1 MRTNLPVTGVE
12 RHLEEGHYILSKSD
26 LSGSITYVN
35 RTLIEM
41 SGFTEVELMGQPHNM
56 LRHPDMPQEAFR
68 DFWATLKSGKS
79 WSGIVKNRCKNGDH
93 YWVMAN
99 ASPIFQ
105 NGTVIGY
112 MSVRSRPDRKMVD
125 AADELYRKMRN
136 KEATVTMSEGRVIPS
151 GLKSIW
157 HKIDELRLASRMS
170 LIFAATLSLWI
181 IVGALGLDGINSS
194 DRDIDDITKQRMKA
208 TSLISSISYS
218 YGVDI
223 IDAANK
229 ANAGAFSAT
238 EALRSVQKAESD
250 IEKNWNTLKSLQHS
264 EKAAA
269 LLAEAEVLRNQA
281 APDIARLKNILMSS
295 GNNVAGQLGDF
306 DGPLY
311 RRIDPLSAK
320 FSEVTL
326 LEEATIDSVVKA
338 IKEEHALERKGM
350 LLTIVLGGLLV
361 VLLMWRLYGVI
372 TKPLLRMR
380 KQMQEIGQGN
390 FSLMVVKDRADEIGD
405 VSDAFK
411 SMFVKLRFD
420 MADSQRAADE
430 AQRIGF
436 ALDNVST
443 PVTLSNEENNLF
455 HMNTAARNLLEQIFK
470 SSAAVDKLFGH
481 PLAESLTD
489 EGLLAITRGRL
500 TKPMMAEGQVG
511 DRTIRLATNPVIDE
525 RGVYLGRVCQWIDR
539 TAELAAEKEVASM
552 VEAAAAGDFSQRI
565 RVDDKA
571 GFFKSLAEDLNLF
584 VEAADNGLADVVRV
598 LNALAQ
604 GDLTQTIDRDYLG
617 TFAQMKTDANATVA
631 QLKQIA
637 STITDAT
644 EAINNAAKEI
654 ASGNADLSR
663 RTESQAA
670 SLEQTASSTE
680 ELTNTVRNNAD
691 NATKASQLAKNSSE
705 VADRGGRVVSE
716 VVTTMG
722 AIAESSS
729 KIAEIINVIDGIA
742 FQTNILALN
751 AAVEAARAGEQGR
764 GFAVVAG
771 EVRNL
776 AQRSASA
783 AKEIKEL
790 ISESVNKVSNGY
802 KLVETAGKTMEEI
815 VESTQRVSSIMTE
828 ISSASEEQ
836 RTGIMQLNQA
846 ITSMDETTQQNA
858 ALVEEAAA
866 SAQSLEDQASNLKQA
881 VGVFKISG
889 RDERTASN
897 RPSNVERLPVRQAM
911 PRAASRSSAAAK
923 LNDEWEEF

>member
-12 RHLEEGHYILSKSD
+12 RHLEEGQYILSKSD
-26 LSGSITYVN
+26 LKGSVTYVN

-41 SGFTEVELMGQPHNM
+41 SGFTEAELMGQPHNM
-56 LRHPDMPQEAFR
+56 LRHPDMPPEAFR
-68 DFWATLKSGKS
+68 DFWATLKSGKA

-105 NGTVIGY
+105 NGTVVGY
-112 MSVRSRPDRKMVD
+112 MSVRSKPDRKMVD

-136 KEATVTMSEGRVIPS
+136 KETNVTMKEGRVIPS
-151 GLKSIW
+151 GLKGVL
-157 HKIDELRLASRMS
+157 HRIDEIRLATRMAI
-170 LIFAATLSLWI
+170 IFAVTLSLWL
-181 IVGALGLDGINSS
+181 IVGGLGLNGIKSAE
-194 DRDIDDITKQRMKA
+194 RDIADITEQRMRA
-208 TSLISSISYS
+208 NSLISQMSAS

-223 IDAANK
+223 IDAVNK
-229 ANAGAFSAT
+229 ANAGVISSNQAIT
-238 EALRSVQKAESD
+238 LIEKAETS
-250 IEKNWNTLKSLQHS
+250 IESNWIALKGLSHS
-264 EKAAA
+264 AEASA
-269 LLAEAEVLRNQA
+269 LLIETDVLRKQA
-281 APDIARLKNILMSS
+281 APEIARLKQRLSNS
-295 GNNVAGQLGDF
+295 GGNVAGQLNEF

-311 RRIDPLSAK
+311 RRIDPISAK
-320 FSEVTL
+320 FSEITAL
-326 LEEATIDSVVKA
+326 KEATINRVVKEISA
-338 IKEEHALERKGM
+338 EHAMERKGM
-350 LLTIVLGGLLV
+350 WFTIILGGLFV
-361 VLLMWRLYGVI
+361 AGLMWRLYGVM
-372 TKPLLRMR
+372 TEPLLRMR

-430 AQRIGF
+430 AERIGF

-455 HMNTAARNLLEQIFK
+455 HMNSAARTLLEQIFK
-470 SSAAVDKLFGH
+470 SPAAVDKLFGH

-489 EGLLAITRGRL
+489 EALLAITRGRL
-500 TKPMMAEGQVG
+500 SKPMTAEGQVG
-511 DRTIRLATNPVIDE
+511 DRIIRLTTNPVIDE
-525 RGVYLGRVCQWIDR
+525 RGVYLGRVCQWMDR

-565 RVDDKA
+565 RADNKA
-571 GFFKSLAEDLNLF
+571 GFFKTLAEDLNLF

-604 GDLTQTIDRDYLG
+604 GDLTQTIDRDYRG
-617 TFAQMKTDANATVA
+617 TFAQMKADANATVA

-654 ASGNADLSR
+654 AAGNADLSR

-729 KIAEIINVIDGIA
+729 KISEIINVIDGIA

-790 ISESVNKVSNGY
+790 ISESVSKVSNGY

-836 RTGIMQLNQA
+836 RTGIIQLNNA

-858 ALVEEAAA
+858 ALVEQAAA
-866 SAQSLEDQASNLKQA
+866 SAQSLEDQASNLTQA
-881 VGVFKISG
+881 VSVFKISS
-889 RDERTASN
+889 RNERSAGQ
-897 RPSNVERLPVRQAM
+897 RPSNVERLPVRQAA
-911 PRAASRSSAAAK
+911 PRTASRSSAAAK

>member
-26 LSGSITYVN
+26 LKGSITYVN

-68 DFWATLKSGKS
+68 DFWETLKSGKS

-112 MSVRSRPDRKMVD
+112 MSVRSKPDRKMVD

-157 HKIDELRLASRMS
+157 HKIDELRLASRIS

-181 IVGALGLDGINSS
+181 IVGALGINGINSS

-208 TSLISSISYS
+208 TSLISSISSS

-223 IDAANK
+223 IDAVNK

-238 EALRSVQKAESD
+238 EALRRVQKAESD

-269 LLAEAEVLRNQA
+269 LLAEADVLRNQA

-326 LEEATIDSVVKA
+326 VKEATIDSVVKA

-350 LLTIVLGGLLV
+350 WLTIVLGGLLV
-361 VLLMWRLYGVI
+361 ALLMWRLYGVM

-430 AQRIGF
+430 AQRVGF

-511 DRTIRLATNPVIDE
+511 DRIIRLATNPVIDE
-525 RGVYLGRVCQWIDR
+525 RGVYLGRVCQWLDR

-571 GFFKSLAEDLNLF
+571 GFFKTLAEDLNLF

-604 GDLTQTIDRDYLG
+604 GDLTQTIDRDYRG

-654 ASGNADLSR
+654 AAGNADLSR

-836 RTGIMQLNQA
+836 RTGIIQLNQA

-866 SAQSLEDQASNLKQA
+866 SAQSLEDQASNLTQA

-889 RDERTASN
+889 RSERTASN
-897 RPSNVERLPVRQAM
+897 KPSNVERLPVRQAM

>member
-12 RHLEEGHYILSKSD
+12 RHLDEGQYILSKSD
-26 LSGSITYVN
+26 LRGGITYVN
-35 RTLIEM
+35 RTLMEM
-41 SGFTEVELMGQPHNM
+41 SGFTEAELIGQPHNM
-56 LRHPDMPQEAFR
+56 LRHPDMPPEAFR
-68 DFWATLKSGKS
+68 DFWETLKAGKA
-79 WSGIVKNRCKNGDH
+79 WSGLVKNRCKNGDH

-105 NGTVIGY
+105 NGTVVGY
-112 MSVRSRPDRKMVD
+112 MSVRSRPERRQIEM
-125 AADELYRKMRN
+125 ADELYRKMRN
-136 KEATVTMSEGRVIPS
+136 KETSATLHEGRVVSKGIQ
-151 GLKSIW
+151 GQLQRINEMK
-157 HKIDELRLASRMS
+157 LGSRMS
-170 LIFAATLSLWI
+170 LIFISTMLLWVLVGGLGLFGI
-181 IVGALGLDGINSS
+181 AQVEKGIMDVSAFRSGILGTMMGGGALF
-194 DRDIDDITKQRMKA
+194 
-208 TSLISSISYS
+208 
-218 YGVDI
+218 
-223 IDAANK
+223 
-229 ANAGAFSAT
+229 AF
-238 EALRSVQKAESD
+238 
-250 IEKNWNTLKSLQHS
+250 
-264 EKAAA
+264 
-269 LLAEAEVLRNQA
+269 LL
-281 APDIARLKNILMSS
+281 
-295 GNNVAGQLGDF
+295 
-306 DGPLY
+306 
-311 RRIDPLSAK
+311 
-320 FSEVTL
+320 
-326 LEEATIDSVVKA
+326 
-338 IKEEHALERKGM
+338 
-350 LLTIVLGGLLV
+350 
-361 VLLMWRLYGVI
+361 WRLYSA
-372 TKPLLRMR
+372 TTQPLLRMR

-430 AQRIGF
+430 AQRVGF
-436 ALDNVST
+436 ALDNVSM

-455 HMNTAARNLLEQIFK
+455 HMNTAARTLLEQIFK
-470 SSAAVDKLFGH
+470 SSGAVDKLYGH
-481 PLAESLTD
+481 PLAESLSD
-489 EGLLAITRGRL
+489 EALLAITKGRID
-500 TKPMMAEGQVG
+500 KPMMAEGKVG
-511 DRTIRLATNPVIDE
+511 DRIIKLTTNPVIDA
-525 RGVYLGRVCQWIDR
+525 RGVYLGRVCQWNDR
-539 TAELAAEKEVASM
+539 TAELAAEKEVAAM

-571 GFFKSLAEDLNLF
+571 GFFKTLAHDLNMF

-604 GDLTQTIDRDYLG
+604 GDLTQTIERDYRG
-617 TFAQMKTDANATVA
+617 TFAQMKIDANATVA
-631 QLKQIA
+631 QLKNIA

-654 ASGNADLSR
+654 AAGNADLSR

-691 NATKASQLAKNSSE
+691 NATKASQLARTSSE

-866 SAQSLEDQASNLKQA
+866 SAQSLEDQASNLTQA
-881 VGVFKISG
+881 VAVFRISG
-889 RDERTASN
+889 RAEKSSPMRS
-897 RPSNVERLPVRQAM
+897 SNVERLPVRQAAM
-911 PRAASRSSAAAK
+911 RSKPRSSAATK
-923 LNDEWEEF
+923 LDDEWEEF

>member
-1 MRTNLPVTGVE
+1 MRSNLPVTGVE
-12 RHLEEGHYILSKSD
+12 RHLEEGRYILSKSD
-26 LSGSITYVN
+26 LKGTITYVN
-35 RTLIEM
+35 RSLIEM
-41 SGFTEVELMGQPHNM
+41 SGFSETELMGQPHNM

-68 DFWATLKSGKS
+68 DFWDTLKEGKS

-105 NGTVIGY
+105 NGTVVGY
-112 MSVRSRPDRKMVD
+112 MSVRSRPERKQVEM
-125 AADELYRKMRN
+125 ADELYRKMRN
-136 KEATVTMSEGRVIPS
+136 KETSATLHEGRVMEG
-151 GLKSIW
+151 GLKG
-157 HKIDELRLASRMS
+157 RLARLGEMKLSTRIAC
-170 LIFAATLSLWI
+170 IFVTMITLWLL
-181 IVGALGLDGINSS
+181 VGWLGLTGISNS
-194 DRDIDDITKQRMKA
+194 DHDIDDIANQRLEANM
-208 TSLISSISYS
+208 LISKISAS

-223 IDAANK
+223 IDAVNK
-229 ANAGAFSAT
+229 ANAGVLSAGAALARVEHA
-238 EALRSVQKAESD
+238 EASIAHDWQLLRA
-250 IEKNWNTLKSLQHS
+250 LKHS
-264 EKAAA
+264 EKAMG
-269 LLAEAEVLRNQA
+269 LLTEAEVLRQQA
-281 APDIARLKNILMSS
+281 ATDIGVLKQRLSASS
-295 GNNVAGQLGDF
+295 GLVTGQLAAF

-311 RRIDPLSAK
+311 RRIDPLSDK
-320 FSEVTL
+320 FSELSRVK
-326 LEEATIDSVVKA
+326 EATVHSMAKSIFA
-338 IKEEHALERKGM
+338 EHERERIGILATM
-350 LLTIVLGGLLV
+350 LVGGLV
-361 VLLMWRLYGVI
+361 IAFLLQRIYAA
-372 TKPLLRMR
+372 TTQPLLRMR
-380 KQMQEIGQGN
+380 KQMQEIAQGN
-390 FSLMVVKDRADEIGD
+390 FSLMVTKDRADEIGD

-436 ALDNVST
+436 ALDNVSM

-455 HMNTAARNLLEQIFK
+455 HTNDAARALLEQIFK

-481 PLAESLTD
+481 PLADSLTD
-489 EGLLAITRGRL
+489 PALLAITKGRL
-500 TKPMMAEGQVG
+500 ERPMTAEGKVG
-511 DRTIRLATNPVIDE
+511 DRIIRLSTNPVIDA
-525 RGVYLGRVCQWIDR
+525 RGVYLGRVCQWMDR
-539 TAELAAEKEVASM
+539 TAELAAEKEVAAM
-552 VEAAAAGDFSQRI
+552 VESAAAGDFSQRI
-565 RVDDKA
+565 RVDDKE
-571 GFFKSLAEDLNLF
+571 GFFKTLANDLNLF

-604 GDLTQTIDRDYLG
+604 GDLTQTIERDYRG
-617 TFAQMKTDANATVA
+617 TFAQMKVDANATVA
-631 QLKQIA
+631 QLKNIA

-654 ASGNADLSR
+654 AAGNADLSR

-670 SLEQTASSTE
+670 SLEETASSTE

-691 NATKASQLAKNSSE
+691 NATKASQLARTSSE

-858 ALVEEAAA
+858 ALVEQAAA
-866 SAQSLEDQASNLKQA
+866 SAQSLEDQASSLTQA
-881 VGVFKISG
+881 VAVFRIAG
-889 RDERTASN
+889 RAEKVSN
-897 RPSNVERLPVRQAM
+897 GRPSNVERLPVRSV
-911 PRAASRSSAAAK
+911 PTRSKPRSSAAAK
-923 LNDEWEEF
+923 LDDEWEEF

>member
-12 RHLEEGHYILSKSD
+12 RHLEEGQYILSKSD
-26 LSGSITYVN
+26 LKGSITYVN

-68 DFWATLKSGKS
+68 DFWETLKAGKS

-105 NGTVIGY
+105 NGTVVGY
-112 MSVRSRPDRKMVD
+112 MSVRSKPDRKMVE

-136 KEATVTMSEGRVIPS
+136 KETTVTMNEGRVVPS
-151 GLKSIW
+151 GLKQFW
-157 HKIDELRLASRMS
+157 YRFNEMRLASRMAV
-170 LIFAATLSLWI
+170 IFTITIALWLL
-181 IVGALGLDGINSS
+181 VGGLGVSGINSS
-194 DRDIDDITKQRMKA
+194 DRDIDDITNQRMRA
-208 TSLISSISYS
+208 NSLLSQISASYA
-218 YGVDI
+218 VDI
-223 IDAANK
+223 IDAVNK
-229 ANAGAFSAT
+229 ANAGLINSSD
-238 EALRSVQKAESD
+238 ALSRVDKAEVD
-250 IEKNWNTLKSLQHS
+250 IEKNWALLKSLDHS
-264 EKAAA
+264 EKAEG
-269 LLAEAEVLRNQA
+269 LLNEADRLRQQA
-281 APDIARLKNILMSS
+281 VQDIARLKQRLANSS
-295 GNNVAGQLGDF
+295 GMVTGQLGEF

-311 RRIDPLSAK
+311 RRIDPLSTK
-320 FSEVTL
+320 FSEITAVK
-326 LEEATIDSVVKA
+326 EATILRVVTDIKA
-338 IKEEHALERKGM
+338 EHDAERKGM
-350 LLTIVLGGLLV
+350 WATIILGGLLIAV
-361 VLLMWRLYGVI
+361 LMWRLYGVM
-372 TKPLLRMR
+372 TQPLLRMR

-390 FSLMVVKDRADEIGD
+390 FTLMVVKDRADEIGD

-430 AQRIGF
+430 AQRVGF

-481 PLAESLTD
+481 PLAESLND
-489 EGLLAITRGRL
+489 EALLAITRGRL
-500 TKPMMAEGQVG
+500 SKPMMAEGQVG
-511 DRTIRLATNPVIDE
+511 DRIIRLTTNPVIDE
-525 RGVYLGRVCQWIDR
+525 RGVYLGRVCQWLDR
-539 TAELAAEKEVASM
+539 TAELAAEKEVATM

-571 GFFKSLAEDLNLF
+571 GFFKTLAHDLNLF

-604 GDLTQTIDRDYLG
+604 GDLTQTIDRDYRG

-654 ASGNADLSR
+654 AAGNADLSR

-691 NATKASQLAKNSSE
+691 NATKASQLARTSSE

-790 ISESVNKVSNGY
+790 ISESVSKVSNGY

-866 SAQSLEDQASNLKQA
+866 SAQSLEDQASNLTQA

-889 RDERTASN
+889 RSDRSAST

-911 PRAASRSSAAAK
+911 PRAATRSSAAAK

>member
-1 MRTNLPVTGVE
+1 MRSNLPVTGVE
-12 RHLEEGHYILSKSD
+12 RHLDEGRYILSKSD
-26 LSGSITYVN
+26 LKGSITYVN

-41 SGFTEVELMGQPHNM
+41 SGFTETELMGQPHNM

-68 DFWATLKSGKS
+68 DFWETLKAGKS

-105 NGTVIGY
+105 NGTVVGY
-112 MSVRSRPDRKMVD
+112 MSVRSRPERKQVEM
-125 AADELYRKMRN
+125 ADELYRKMRN
-136 KEATVTMSEGRVIPS
+136 KETTATLNEGRVMS
-151 GLKSIW
+151 GGFKGMLNRFNEIRLGARIGSIFVVT
-157 HKIDELRLASRMS
+157 IA
-170 LIFAATLSLWI
+170 LWLL
-181 IVGALGLDGINSS
+181 VGGLGLTGIGNA
-194 DRDIDDITKQRMKA
+194 DRDIEDIANQRLEA
-208 TSLISSISYS
+208 NSLISKIAAS

-223 IDAANK
+223 IDAVNK
-229 ANAGAFSAT
+229 ANAGVTNSGV
-238 EALRSVQKAESD
+238 ALARVEKAEAS
-250 IEKNWNTLKSLQHS
+250 IASNWQALKALQHS
-264 EKAAA
+264 DKAAT
-269 LLAEAEVLRNQA
+269 LLAEADVLRQQA
-281 APDIARLKNILMSS
+281 AFDISQLKQRLAASPGM
-295 GNNVAGQLGDF
+295 VTGQLGAF

-311 RRIDPLSAK
+311 RRIDPISDK
-320 FSEVTL
+320 FSQLTAV
-326 LEEATIDSVVKA
+326 
-338 IKEEHALERKGM
+338 KEETVHAMAADITAEHARQRMGIFATM
-350 LLTIVLGGLLV
+350 LLGGLLIAG
-361 VLLMWRLYGVI
+361 LLQRLYSA
-372 TKPLLRMR
+372 TTQPLLRMR
-380 KQMQEIGQGN
+380 KQMQEIAQGN

-436 ALDNVST
+436 ALDNVSS

-455 HMNTAARNLLEQIFK
+455 HTNTAARTLLEQIFK

-489 EGLLAITRGRL
+489 PALLAITKGRL
-500 TKPMMAEGQVG
+500 EKPMMAEGKVG
-511 DRTIRLATNPVIDE
+511 DRIIRLSTNPVIDS
-525 RGVYLGRVCQWIDR
+525 RGVYLGRVCQWVDR
-539 TAELAAEKEVASM
+539 TAELAAEKEVAAM

-565 RVDDKA
+565 RVDDKE
-571 GFFKSLAEDLNLF
+571 GFFKTLAHDLNMF

-604 GDLTQTIDRDYLG
+604 GDLTQTIERDYRG
-617 TFAQMKTDANATVA
+617 TFAQMKIDANATVA
-631 QLKQIA
+631 QLKSIA

-654 ASGNADLSR
+654 AAGNADLSR

-670 SLEQTASSTE
+670 SLEETASSTE

-691 NATKASQLAKNSSE
+691 NATKASQLARTSSE

-858 ALVEEAAA
+858 ALVEQAAA

-881 VGVFKISG
+881 VGVFRISG
-889 RDERTASN
+889 RADKPGN
-897 RPSNVERLPVRQAM
+897 GRPSNVERLPVRQATTRSK
-911 PRAASRSSAAAK
+911 PRSSAAAK
-923 LNDEWEEF
+923 LDDEWEEF

>member
-112 MSVRSRPDRKMVD
+112 MSVRSKPDRKMVD

-157 HKIDELRLASRMS
+157 HKIDELRLSSRVS

-181 IVGALGLDGINSS
+181 IVGALGLNGINSA

-208 TSLISSISYS
+208 TSLISSISSS

-238 EALRSVQKAESD
+238 EALRRVQKAESD

-511 DRTIRLATNPVIDE
+511 DRIIRLATNPVIDE

-571 GFFKSLAEDLNLF
+571 GFFKTLAEDLNLF

-604 GDLTQTIDRDYLG
+604 GDLTQTIDRDYRG

-729 KIAEIINVIDGIA
+729 KIAEIISVIDGIA

-889 RDERTASN
+889 RGERTASN